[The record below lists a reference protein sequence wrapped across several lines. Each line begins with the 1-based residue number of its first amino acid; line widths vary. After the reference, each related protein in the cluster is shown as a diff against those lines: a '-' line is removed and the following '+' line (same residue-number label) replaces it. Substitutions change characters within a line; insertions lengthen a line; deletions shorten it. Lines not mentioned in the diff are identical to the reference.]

1 MSKKCITIVQGNR
14 RMFKKHL
21 PHRRKLDRRRFITSL
36 STLPLALSLHY
47 HLHLPFPTY
56 DMTSPMDQEAQQQL
70 FTDTL
75 LKLQIHAA
83 LAKEHVHHNKSPL
96 PLLAQSCS
104 LLDNIPTSTTI
115 AYWTPA
121 QRNLIDAL
129 KIDAWMALADGC
141 IQANDLIQ
149 AEASLQRLS
158 TLQDAAA
165 GPLSWRAQKTNK
177 YNHNSSRRS
186 TKTKSSDA
194 SSNDNHTSSSEP
206 TKEHRQAAEGLIQT
220 LHKLCQVYTDMG
232 KSDMADNFGKRIQK
246 MSDILQDPVLSSTT
260 STATTP

>member
-1 MSKKCITIVQGNR
+1 
-14 RMFKKHL
+14 
-21 PHRRKLDRRRFITSL
+21 
-36 STLPLALSLHY
+36 
-47 HLHLPFPTY
+47 
-56 DMTSPMDQEAQQQL
+56 MTSPMDQESQQQL

-83 LAKEHVHHNKSPL
+83 LAKEHIHHNKSPL

-104 LLDNIPTSTTI
+104 LLDNLPTSTTTT
-115 AYWTPA
+115 YWTPA

-149 AEASLQRLS
+149 AEASLQRLVS
-158 TLQDAAA
+158 LQDAAA

-177 YNHNSSRRS
+177 YNDNSSRRN
-186 TKTKSSDA
+186 TKTKSSD
-194 SSNDNHTSSSEP
+194 SPSNDTHTSSSES

-220 LHKLCQVYTDMG
+220 LHNLCQIYTDMG

-246 MSDILQDPVLSSTT
+246 MTDILHDIEPCSTT

>member
-1 MSKKCITIVQGNR
+1 
-14 RMFKKHL
+14 
-21 PHRRKLDRRRFITSL
+21 
-36 STLPLALSLHY
+36 
-47 HLHLPFPTY
+47 
-56 DMTSPMDQEAQQQL
+56 MTSSLDQEAQQQL

-83 LAKEHVHHNKSPL
+83 LAKEHIHHNKSPL

-104 LLDNIPTSTTI
+104 LLDNLPTSTTTT
-115 AYWTPA
+115 YWTPA

-141 IQANDLIQ
+141 IQANDIIQ
-149 AEASLQRLS
+149 AEASLQRLA

-165 GPLSWRAQKTNK
+165 GPLSWRAQKAHK
-177 YNHNSSRRS
+177 YNHNNSRRNN
-186 TKTKSSDA
+186 TTLSSDV

-220 LHKLCQVYTDMG
+220 WHKLCQVYMDMG
-232 KSDMADNFGKRIQK
+232 KSDMANNFAKRIQT
-246 MSDILQDPVLSSTT
+246 MTEFLQNSIPSSTT